1 MEFTQAF
8 LNSSLEEL
16 IKLRILLDPLLPWRI
31 LEIATNIKYIL
42 KIVKGKDSSTFV
54 DDKER

>member
-1 MEFTQAF
+1 MEFTQTF

-16 IKLRILLDPLLPWRI
+16 IKLRILLDPLLPRRI
-31 LEIATNIKYIL
+31 LEIATNL
-42 KIVKGKDSSTFV
+42 KHVLKVVKGEDSSTFV